1 MRRRSTSEKIFGSM
15 IVVFL
20 IFYGALALFPLLH
33 VFAQSLSSASAIG
46 SGKVFLWPVE
56 TTFENYQEIL
66 KNPSIWQA
74 LKVSIFIT
82 VVGTIIN
89 LVMTASLAYPLSRD
103 EYKGKRFILLLI
115 LFVWIFNAP
124 LIPNYLLLKELGMVN
139 TLWALMIPNAITTF
153 NLLVMRSFF
162 LAIPKELIESARMDG
177 AGELR
182 TLWSIILPLSK
193 PVMATMCLLYA
204 VMHWN
209 TYTAAIYYI
218 QDASLMPIQVKL
230 AQYVKESADALL
242 PNDEIVSMTSEE
254 GIKMAVVVIAAIPII
269 ILYPFLQKHFVK
281 GMTLGAVKD

>member
-1 MRRRSTSEKIFGSM
+1 M

>member
-89 LVMTASLAYPLSRD
+89 LVMTASLAYPLTRD

-218 QDASLMPIQVKL
+218 QDASLM
-230 AQYVKESADALL
+230 
-242 PNDEIVSMTSEE
+242 
-254 GIKMAVVVIAAIPII
+254 
-269 ILYPFLQKHFVK
+269 
-281 GMTLGAVKD
+281 

>member
-1 MRRRSTSEKIFGSM
+1 MRRKSTSEKVFGTLIVIFLV
-15 IVVFL
+15 I
-20 IFYGALALFPLLH
+20 YGALALFPLLH

-74 LKVSIFIT
+74 LRVSIFIT